1 MTHLAPVMFA
11 GLVVFLLLGYPAA
24 FALAANGL
32 LFAMIGIHAGLLD
45 WSLLGALPD
54 RVLGIVSNQTLL
66 AIPFFTFMGLIL
78 ERSGMAEDLLTSIG
92 QLFGPVR
99 GGLAYAV
106 ILVGVLLAAT
116 TGVVAASV
124 IAMGLISLPV
134 MLRYGY
140 DARLAA
146 GVIAAAGTLAQVIPP
161 GLVLIV
167 LADQLGVPVGDMFR
181 AAIPPSL
188 MLTGMYIVFVF
199 LLSLFR
205 PSAVPALPAEV
216 RLLRGLALWRSAF
229 FAIIPPLI
237 LIGIVLG
244 SIFLGWATPSE
255 GGAVGAI
262 GALILA
268 AVKGKLNLML
278 LRESTERSMRLL
290 SFVMFILIG
299 STVFSL
305 VFRGLNGDLWVEH
318 LLSSLPGGL
327 VGFLIVVNLFVFF
340 LAFFLDF
347 FEIAFIAIPLL
358 APAAQ
363 KLGIDLVWF
372 GVLLALNMQT
382 SFMHPPFGF
391 SLFYLRS
398 VAPKEIRS
406 NQIYLGAIPF
416 LLIQLLM
423 VALVIAFPGIVA
435 GTVHQQVRNGVIDVP
450 MDGQGYGDYYLPKEW
465 R

>member
-1 MTHLAPVMFA
+1 MSHLAPVMFA
-11 GLVVFLLLGYPAA
+11 GLVVLLLVGYPAA

-32 LFAMIGIHAGLLD
+32 LFAMIGMHEGLLD
-45 WSLLGALPD
+45 MSLLGALPD

-92 QLFGPVR
+92 QLFGPIR

-140 DARLAA
+140 DARLAS

-181 AAIPPSL
+181 AAITPSL
-188 MLTGMYIVFVF
+188 MLTGFYLLFVFVV
-199 LLSLFR
+199 SVVR
-205 PSAVPALPAEV
+205 PSAVPALPASV
-216 RLLRGLALWRSAF
+216 RVLRGWALWRSALQ
-229 FAIIPPLI
+229 AIIPPFVLI
-237 LIGIVLG
+237 SVVLG
-244 SIFLGWATPSE
+244 SIFMGWATPSE
-255 GGAVGAI
+255 GGAVGAT
-262 GALILA
+262 GALVLA
-268 AVKGKLNLML
+268 AFKGKLNLTL
-278 LRESTERSMRLL
+278 LREATERSMRLL

-318 LLSSLPGGL
+318 LLSGLPGGV
-327 VGFLIVVNLFVFF
+327 VGFLVVVNLFVFF

-358 APAAQ
+358 APVAQ

-372 GVLLALNMQT
+372 GVLLAVNMQT

-398 VAPKEIRS
+398 VAPKEVKS
-406 NQIYLGAIPF
+406 TQIYLGAIPF

-423 VALVIAFPGIVA
+423 VALVIAFPNIIA
-435 GTVHQQVRNGVIDVP
+435 GATHQQVKGGVVEVP
-450 MDGQGYGDYYLPKEW
+450 VDGQGYGDYYLPKEW